1 MFIYYYAKEIKI
13 INKFYVCSGY
23 FKQWKLYPFLWHVK
37 NHCFSFIYIEWKFIR
52 F

>member
-13 INKFYVCSGY
+13 INKFNVCSGY
-23 FKQWKLYPFLWHVK
+23 FKQRELYPFLGHVK
-37 NHCFSFIYIEWKFIR
+37 NHCFSFIYIEWKFVR